1 MCNYSRKFS
10 QTRKAIIGEPLM
22 VRRSSVPDEPSYLV
36 GNDTDD
42 GNVVVCLERGTELA
56 FDGPVD
62 VMGISFKLEPPKST
76 LATFTKG
83 DMLHFA
89 CGRKI
94 HVGWLAPGQTA
105 KVLQLPVE
113 RAICEELDRMLSRR
127 KNSLQ
132 TTARSPLDAG
142 GWMLH
147 SNSRR

>member
-1 MCNYSRKFS
+1 MCNYSLKFS
-10 QTRKAIIGEPLM
+10 QTRKAIIGEALM
-22 VRRSSVPDEPSYLV
+22 VRRTSDPDEPSYLI
-36 GNDTDD
+36 GRDD
-42 GNVVVCLERGTELA
+42 IVVCLQRGTELV

-62 VMGISFKLEPPKST
+62 VMGISFKLAPPKST

-89 CGRKI
+89 CGRQN
-94 HVGWLAPGQTA
+94 HTGWLAPGQTV

-113 RAICEELDRMLSRR
+113 RAMCEELDLMLSRR